1 VVVAVELVEPVTP
14 DVPPVEPLVEPEA
27 PIELVPPD
35 DDVSLLVVPVPV
47 PGVVVPLLP
56 LVVPPVEPEVPPVE
70 PEVPPAAPL
79 VLPEGDVPLLGAG
92 VVVDELEDEV
102 VGAGVVSS
110 RLVQAPSETAAMSAS
125 AAQEVRDA
133 FIGKLLE
140 GLFEK

>member
-56 LVVPPVEPEVPPVE
+56 LVVPPVE